1 MKPSPRPDDPHP
13 AINISK
19 IPVGGGI
26 AGAMVAAAII
36 VIGLIGVPITRPFLV
51 ASIVV
56 GGLVALVRRWIVR
69 D

>member
-1 MKPSPRPDDPHP
+1 MRPTPEADDPHP

-19 IPVGGGI
+19 IPVGGGV

-36 VIGLIGVPITRPFLV
+36 IIGLIGVPITRPFLA
-51 ASIVV
+51 ASIVL
-56 GGLVALVRRWIVR
+56 GGIAALVRRWLAR